1 MHTIWLREH
10 NRVAEVLRDINPH
23 WDGHTLFYEARKV
36 VGAEMQHITYQHWMK
51 HVLGP
56 KGMNMLGDYTGY
68 NPNVEPG
75 IANVFATAA
84 LRFGHS
90 LINPILKRLNADFK
104 DIPAVYCILILYLV
118 LNHKLK
124 KYLL

>member
-10 NRVAEVLRDINPH
+10 NRVAEALRDINPH

-68 NPNVEPG
+68 NPNIEPG

-90 LINPILKRLNADFK
+90 LINPILKRLNAEFK
-104 DIPAVYCILILYLV
+104 DIPAVYYIFVFQI
-118 LNHKLK
+118 
-124 KYLL
+124 

>member
-10 NRVAEVLRDINPH
+10 NRIATELRDINPH
-23 WDGHTLFYEARKV
+23 WDGHTLFYEARKI
-36 VGAEMQHITYQHWMK
+36 VGAEMQHITYVHWLP

-68 NPNVEPG
+68 NPNVDSG
-75 IANVFATAA
+75 ISNVFATAA

-90 LINPILKRLNADFK
+90 LINPVLRRLDENYNTIPEVSFILCLE
-104 DIPAVYCILILYLV
+104 DI
-118 LNHKLK
+118 
-124 KYLL
+124 